1 MSINFDQVQINDGNP
16 EPRCP
21 CVLLL
26 DTSGSM
32 SGDPIQQL
40 NEGLGAFKNSLAND
54 DLALL
59 RVEVAIVT
67 FGPVNLTQDFVSAG
81 QFQPPTLRANGDT
94 PMGSAINLALDQ
106 LEERKK
112 VYRNSGLS
120 YYRPWMFLVTDGQPT
135 DGATWQS
142 AATRLREAESKKK
155 VAFFAVGVEGADMNT
170 LAQLSSRQPVRLQEL
185 NFREM
190 FVWLSTSLT
199 SVSYSNPSDEV
210 PLQTPL
216 GWGQV

>member
-94 PMGSAINLALDQ
+94 PMGSAINLALDK

-112 VYRNSGLS
+112 IYRNSGLS

-135 DGATWQS
+135 DGAAWQG

-170 LAQLSSRQPVRLQEL
+170 LAQLSSRQPVRLKEL

-199 SVSYSNPSDEV
+199 SVSHSNPSDEV